1 MQTKMT
7 DVVTLLYTLICM
19 RTEYLKICTMPRYLG
34 KIKDTTSMYFEELR
48 KCVSVR
54 PCQIKTTI
62 IKKKNEVYSPVL

>member
-1 MQTKMT
+1 MQTRMT
-7 DVVTLLYTLICM
+7 DVVTSLYYTIYIICM
-19 RTEYLKICTMPRYLG
+19 RTEYPKIRTVS
-34 KIKDTTSMYFEELR
+34 KIEDTTSMYFEELR